1 MVTGGMDLAEP
12 RQQAKESEQAK
23 RRLRR
28 MAVLRSLGKN
38 AVGNQPI
45 AHHLAVGA
53 NAAFDR

>member
-1 MVTGGMDLAEP
+1 
-12 RQQAKESEQAK
+12 
-23 RRLRR
+23 

-45 AHHLAVGA
+45 AHLLTVGA